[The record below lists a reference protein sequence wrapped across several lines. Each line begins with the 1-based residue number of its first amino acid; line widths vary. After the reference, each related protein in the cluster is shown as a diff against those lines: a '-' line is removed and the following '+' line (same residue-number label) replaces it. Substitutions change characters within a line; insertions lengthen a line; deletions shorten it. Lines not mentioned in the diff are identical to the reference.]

1 MHGQQNIKKSY
12 FSGFVKNVI
21 VFSCTMTPD
30 NYNSCLCFGTFCHSI
45 NMRTICTSPEGYV
58 ILTVL
63 YIKG

>member
-30 NYNSCLCFGTFCHSI
+30 NYNSCLCFGTFCHST

-58 ILTVL
+58 
-63 YIKG
+63 